1 MIKTK
6 PDVENKIYYKRAAT
20 ARILEVSEN
29 TIWRA
34 ISNNEIKPTKKPNDR
49 HTYFSGAE
57 ILKLWKLKRF

>member
-6 PDVENKIYYKRAAT
+6 PDVETNIYYKRAAT

-29 TIWRA
+29 TICRA
-34 ISNNEIKPTKKPNDR
+34 LQKNEIKSTKKPNDR
-49 HTYFSGAE
+49 HRYFSGAE